1 MFLFFVKNVKHY
13 SKQISFSHLQGY
25 KHATSKIKNNYALK
39 STLVYKNILIFLSNF
54 DGFTAASKY

>member
-1 MFLFFVKNVKHY
+1 MKNVKHY

-39 STLVYKNILIFLSNF
+39 STLVYKNILIFLSYF